1 MLNPVI
7 TAFYPYRDFYETRSI
22 SKTRKDKTCHICGT
36 KIPKGS
42 SNVDYKFYCDD
53 GSYPTVPVCMRC
65 EQDYEI
71 ELRTFMINGISE
83 SDLQELRE
91 HYDY

>member
-7 TAFYPYRDFYETRSI
+7 TALCPYGDFYETRPI
-22 SKTRKDKTCHICGT
+22 YKTQKDKTCHICGT

-42 SNVDYKFYCDD
+42 SNVDYKFYGDN
-53 GSYPTVPVCMRC
+53 GLYPTVSVCMRC
-65 EQDYEI
+65 EQDYET

-83 SDLQELRE
+83 SDLQELRG